1 MNTFWA
7 GKRCVVTGGA
17 GMIGHQLCRLLVEA
31 GADVVAVDNLSRG
44 RMSNLNGIDCE
55 FVYADLTNIHN
66 CNAIKGADAVFNLAA
81 NVTGMHY
88 NRLHHAEMFRSN
100 MLLQMVPLWAAYMWN
115 VPLFLQCST
124 VCVYPHDMSY
134 PVAEMEG
141 HHGSPEPTNAGY
153 GWAKRMGEKFAV
165 WVKQARPEMGIA
177 ITRFSNCF
185 GPADYFDPE
194 TSHVIPALIRR
205 TLKDDVVKVYGTGN
219 QVREF
224 LYSEDAAL
232 GAMKVL
238 EHYPVGQP
246 VNIGNPDNRISVRDL
261 AYEIQRVMLYHY
273 WIPQT
278 KPLHFDTSIEDG
290 YPRRGSHI
298 ARLRAATGWQP
309 TTGLFE
315 GLEKTIRWYLD
326 NKELV
331 EREIQCSQ

>member
-1 MNTFWA
+1 
-7 GKRCVVTGGA
+7 
-17 GMIGHQLCRLLVEA
+17 MIGHQLVRLLVEA
-31 GADVVAVDNLSRG
+31 GADVVAVDDLSRG
-44 RMSNLNGIDCE
+44 RMGNLSGIDCE
-55 FVYADLTNIHN
+55 FVYANLTNIDS

-81 NVTGMHY
+81 SVTGMHY
-88 NRLHHAEMFRSN
+88 NRLHHAEMFQGN
-100 MLLQMVPLWAAYMWN
+100 MLLQMVPLWAAVMWN

-124 VCVYPHDMSY
+124 VCVYPREMSY
-134 PVAEMEG
+134 PVAELEG

-153 GWAKRMGEKFAV
+153 GWAKRMGERYAM

-185 GPADYFDPE
+185 GPADYFDHK

-205 TLKDDVVKVYGTGN
+205 TLQDDVVKVYGTGN

-224 LYSEDAAL
+224 LYSEDAAI

-238 EHYPVGQP
+238 EYYSTGQP
-246 VNIGNPDNRISVRDL
+246 VNIGNPNNRISIRGL
-261 AYEIQRVMLYHY
+261 ALEIQRVMLYHR

-278 KPLHFDTSIEDG
+278 KALHFDTSIEDG

-298 ARLRAATGWQP
+298 ARLRLATGWQP
-309 TTGLFE
+309 KTGLCG
-315 GLEKTIRWYLD
+315 GLINTIQWYLD

-331 EREIQCSQ
+331 EREMA